1 MNDKLKKWMGELTD
15 YECDQVAMLDAYFS
29 TRSNLP
35 GKSELSGKDLV
46 LDSKTTYDIIDD
58 LRPIID
64 IDPTIA
70 FKYVQLHGYKTMTC
84 DDGTLTWA
92 IWRDIDMTGL

>member
-15 YECDQVAMLDAYFS
+15 YECYQVAMLDAYFS